1 MLTVAVSSLAVI
13 AAIALVRIA
22 LRPIPQRP
30 VSPVLE
36 MRSTRV
42 IHVSDREALRLDAR
56 IRHARKVGA

>member
-1 MLTVAVSSLAVI
+1 MLTVAVSALAISAV
-13 AAIALVRIA
+13 ALVRIA

-30 VSPVLE
+30 VRPVLE